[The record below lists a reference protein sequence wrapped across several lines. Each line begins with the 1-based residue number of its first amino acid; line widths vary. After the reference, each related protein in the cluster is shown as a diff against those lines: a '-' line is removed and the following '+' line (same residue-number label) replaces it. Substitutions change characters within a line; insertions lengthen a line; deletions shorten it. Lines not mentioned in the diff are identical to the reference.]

1 MGEETVQIIRDT
13 WLEIHSLA
21 AVDEAIIGMLG
32 IKDISS
38 STDERIQN
46 ALETLKNYESV
57 DPDCIKALASDA
69 GISVSRFSHL
79 FKEQTGIT
87 FAGYLLLR
95 KIYHTYLGVADGR
108 SITQAAMDG
117 GFSSPA
123 HFATMNKKLFG
134 ITPSDICGEFCLHL
148 V

>member
-1 MGEETVQIIRDT
+1 
-13 WLEIHSLA
+13 
-21 AVDEAIIGMLG
+21 MLG

-79 FKEQTGIT
+79 FKENVGI
-87 FAGYLLLR
+87 ALRRYLALEKIR
-95 KIYHTYLGVADGR
+95 KSYIR
-108 SITQAAMDG
+108 
-117 GFSSPA
+117 
-123 HFATMNKKLFG
+123 
-134 ITPSDICGEFCLHL
+134 C
-148 V
+148 

>member
-69 GISVSRFSHL
+69 ALTAGFDSPSHLAATCKRMFGISMTDF
-79 FKEQTGIT
+79 FK
-87 FAGYLLLR
+87 
-95 KIYHTYLGVADGR
+95 
-108 SITQAAMDG
+108 S
-117 GFSSPA
+117 
-123 HFATMNKKLFG
+123 
-134 ITPSDICGEFCLHL
+134 
-148 V
+148 